1 MGKSNHK
8 KFLIARLICS
18 VCVIIFALLQ
28 LFGLWDKANFVAV
41 PLLGVTLLLQ
51 TIQEWKSNRKVAIF
65 GLVAAVFVIS
75 CSVAMIF
82 I

>member
-1 MGKSNHK
+1 MGKNNHK
-8 KFLIARLICS
+8 IFMIARLICS
-18 VCVIIFALLQ
+18 AVVIAFALLQ

-51 TIQEWKSNRKVAIF
+51 TIHEWKTNRKSAIF
-65 GLVAAVFVIS
+65 GLVAAIFVIS